1 MPFIQT
7 PLARTQI
14 ECTTEGYHIVTV
26 CVQYYDVA
34 VSCCLSSKQ
43 MSTSKQCKVLIKK
56 GRGLTTT
63 RSSKLPSES
72 PDSIDAI
79 TTELKFSQ

>member
-1 MPFIQT
+1 
-7 PLARTQI
+7 
-14 ECTTEGYHIVTV
+14 
-26 CVQYYDVA
+26 
-34 VSCCLSSKQ
+34 

-56 GRGLTTT
+56 DRDLTTT

-79 TTELKFSQ
+79 TTVLKFCQRCTLTGVGATFHKEELFGVLLTSKNMMGLGVRETAVSVR